1 MTTAQK
7 ISSMQNLKRNGI
19 LEPAELNDELN
30 PKYLFSLTYSE
41 LLCAIVNGKI
51 DAKDL
56 RLDGSTE
63 KDVERQTGINRRTIQ
78 RYRQK
83 YDIHRK

>member
-51 DAKDL
+51 DAKEL
-56 RLDGSTE
+56 AWQQQMTGIWKATRNL
-63 KDVERQTGINRRTIQ
+63 KHDVEIVILTTV
-78 RYRQK
+78 
-83 YDIHRK
+83 

>member
-19 LEPAELNDELN
+19 LEPAEFNDELN

-51 DAKDL
+51 DAKELAWQQL
-56 RLDGSTE
+56 RNRGLDASGKWVGFGEGKAE
-63 KDVERQTGINRRTIQ
+63 KPC
-78 RYRQK
+78 
-83 YDIHRK
+83 

>member
-1 MTTAQK
+1 
-7 ISSMQNLKRNGI
+7 MQNLKRNGI

-51 DAKDL
+51 DAKELAWQQL
-56 RLDGSTE
+56 RNRGLDASGKGKAE
-63 KDVERQTGINRRTIQ
+63 KPC
-78 RYRQK
+78 
-83 YDIHRK
+83 